1 MNNTL
6 YVSGDIVSTS
16 LSAAV
21 VATLATGI
29 LCGLGL
35 SWTSDRWRVPVALSS
50 IALLASAVVYMQSL
64 GIWHTH
70 GELSAAPRYAAWY
83 TVHPALVAAAYFYA
97 RQAGRVPIGVFWR
110 SVVAAILMVFSRF
123 LGDAGIFDPTLGA
136 LLSIAFWLYI
146 LGELYFG
153 YMSDAVRKASRPIRL
168 GYFWIR
174 LIMTIGWAI
183 YPILHFVDVVIG
195 TGHVPSIIV
204 LYTIADIINLITVS
218 LIFLSVAGLERY

>member
-1 MNNTL
+1 MNDTL
-6 YVSGDIVSTS
+6 YVTGDIVSFS
-16 LSAAV
+16 LTAAV
-21 VATLATGI
+21 TATIATGI

-35 SWTSDRWRVPVALSS
+35 SWVSERWRLPVALSS
-50 IALLASAVVYMQSL
+50 IALLASAIVYYQSL
-64 GIWHTH
+64 GIWLSQ
-70 GELSAAPRYAAWY
+70 GALSAGPRYAAWY

-97 RQAGRVPIGVFWR
+97 RQTGPVPVGVFWR
-110 SVVAAILMVFSRF
+110 SIVAALLMVFSRF
-123 LGDAGIFDPTLGA
+123 LGDAHIFDPTLGA

-153 YMSDAVRKASRPIRL
+153 AMSDVVRKASRPIRL

-195 TGHVPSIIV
+195 VGHVPSIIV
-204 LYTIADIINLITVS
+204 LYTIADILNLIIVA
-218 LIFLSVAGLERY
+218 LVFLSVAGQERY

>member
-1 MNNTL
+1 MNATL
-6 YVSGDIVSTS
+6 YVSSDIVSTA
-16 LSAAV
+16 LSTAL

-35 SWTSDRWRVPVALSS
+35 SWTSERWRVPVALSCV
-50 IALLASAVVYMQSL
+50 ALLASAMAYYQSL
-64 GIWHTH
+64 GIWQAH
-70 GELSAAPRYAAWY
+70 GHLSAAPRYVAWY
-83 TVHPALVAAAYFYA
+83 TVHPALVAAAFFYA
-97 RQAGRVPIGVFWR
+97 RQAGRVPVGVFWR
-110 SVVAAILMVFSRF
+110 SVVAALLMVFSRY
-123 LGDAGIFDPTLGA
+123 LGDANIFDPTLGV

-153 YMSDAVRKASRPIRL
+153 YMADAVRKASRPIRL

-195 TGHVPSIIV
+195 AGHGPAIIV
-204 LYTIADIINLITVS
+204 LYTIADLVNLITVA
-218 LIFLSVAGLERY
+218 LIFLTVAGKERY